1 MSTQLTF
8 EKIMLLH
15 AKAVLHHEKA
25 KKLLSLDVVG
35 MLSEAGKQLL
45 LAASI
50 MDYICNLIPAAKIS
64 SQRLN
69 KQLPNPPEVDEAVCR
84 GKRPGATLLNAVVH
98 IYDNDFIMNE

>member
-45 LAASI
+45 IAASI
-50 MDYICNLIPAAKIS
+50 MDYICNLITAAKIS

-84 GKRPGATLLNAVVH
+84 GLYHYYKGSAQVRPC
-98 IYDNDFIMNE
+98 